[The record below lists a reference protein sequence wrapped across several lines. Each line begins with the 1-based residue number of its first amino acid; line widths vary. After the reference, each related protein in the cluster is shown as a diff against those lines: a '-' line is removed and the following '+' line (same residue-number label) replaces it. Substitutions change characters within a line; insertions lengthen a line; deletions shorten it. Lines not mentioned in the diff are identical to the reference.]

1 MVDVLS
7 NLIHALRCLPG
18 IGPKSAQRMAYF
30 LLQQKE
36 RHRGTNLARC
46 LEKAMLAIQHC
57 SQCNNY
63 TEHDVCALC
72 QDTSRDPRTLCV
84 VETPVDIIAIEQTK
98 TYRGYYYVL
107 MGKIS
112 PLDGIGPNDIAL
124 AGLQQRVLNHPI
136 TEMIIAINPTLEGQT
151 TIHFIQT
158 AVQAKI
164 IKISQLAHGIPI
176 GGELEFLD
184 ANTIERAL
192 RNRES
197 LPSPTTS

>member
-1 MVDVLS
+1 MDVLS

-30 LLQQKE
+30 LLQKKE
-36 RHRGTNLARC
+36 RHRGMNLARC
-46 LEKAMLAIQHC
+46 LEKAMQMIQHC

-63 TEHDVCALC
+63 TEHTLCALC
-72 QDTSRDPRTLCV
+72 QDTSRDPHTLCV
-84 VETPVDIIAIEQTK
+84 VETPTDIIAIEQTK

-124 AGLQQRVLNHPI
+124 AGLQQRVLDHPI

-158 AVQAKI
+158 AVQAKM

-197 LPSPTTS
+197 LPSTTTS